1 MQEKE
6 KDTSVDNNILLPLLL
21 AVFGGTSF
29 GGTSSSNTML
39 EKEIAYL
46 RGKTDILENFIT
58 HNK

>member
-6 KDTSVDNNILLPLLL
+6 KDMPVDSNILLPLLL
-21 AVFGGTSF
+21 ALFGGAPF

-39 EKEIAYL
+39 EKELSYL
-46 RGKTDILENFIT
+46 KGKTDVLENFIT